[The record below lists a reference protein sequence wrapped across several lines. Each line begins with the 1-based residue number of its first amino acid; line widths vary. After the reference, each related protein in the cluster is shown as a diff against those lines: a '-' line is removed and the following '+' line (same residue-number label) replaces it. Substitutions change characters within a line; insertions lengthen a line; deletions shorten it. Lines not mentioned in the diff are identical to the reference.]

1 MTLFEK
7 LAKKYH
13 KSIIEVSFWH
23 GFYRKYRLTMHTN
36 IQKAAIFLTVTQP
49 KQHECVKQTHK
60 YSSALAMHM
69 STTSILPRLLASC
82 TYSALSSIP
91 HPSSMSGCLVCCKT
105 PCVSL

>member
-13 KSIIEVSFWH
+13 RSIILARFLSKISP
-23 GFYRKYRLTMHTN
+23 YNAYKHTKN
-36 IQKAAIFLTVTQP
+36 CYFLTVTQP
-49 KQHECVKQTHK
+49 KQHEYVKQIHK
-60 YSSALAMHM
+60 YPFAMAIQM
-69 STTSILPRLLASC
+69 STSCILPRLLASC